1 MATFDIHRHGD
12 GYVLNVQSN
21 LLDGL
26 NTVLM
31 VPLMPLEV
39 APKPMGRLNPV
50 FDIGE
55 RRYSMVTQYM
65 AATPMRGLGPVAGN
79 LELAHY
85 DQIRSALDMI
95 FLGF

>member
-1 MATFDIHRHGD
+1 MATFDIYRHGD
-12 GYVLNVQSN
+12 GYVLDVQSD

-26 NTVLM
+26 NTALM
-31 VPLMPLEV
+31 VPLMPLEA

-50 FDIGE
+50 FDIGG
-55 RRYSMVTQYM
+55 RRYSMLTQYM
-65 AATPMRGLGPVAGN
+65 AATPIKGLGPVAGN
-79 LELAHY
+79 LKLAHY